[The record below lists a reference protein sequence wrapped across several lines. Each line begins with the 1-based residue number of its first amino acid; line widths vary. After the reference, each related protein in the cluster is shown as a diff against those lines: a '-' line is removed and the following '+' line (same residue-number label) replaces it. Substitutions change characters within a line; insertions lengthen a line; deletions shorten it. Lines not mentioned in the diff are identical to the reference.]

1 MDDERK
7 RIRDALADMGAALK
21 EDRDFGPHYTLD
33 DHRNINMTWDKFT
46 RRLEELDQQKE
57 SNTNHDTQ

>member
-33 DHRNINMTWDKFT
+33 DHKNINMTWDKFT
-46 RRLEELDQQKE
+46 RRLAELDKE
-57 SNTNHDTQ
+57 RQEPATQHRT